1 MTLRNVPKAHTLEQ
15 QRQEINLIASD
26 LNTAVDG
33 VKTFGG
39 DKTFTGDITFSDSGS
54 ASFGDDADLKIY
66 YDNSVGVLTSF
77 IESDALQIRSATDT
91 SELYATFLKDGP
103 VELYYDGT
111 KRFGTNATGATVLGD
126 LNVSSNLT
134 FDTAGSH
141 IEFTP
146 SSYSGSAPYME
157 FWVGNNSGTHYA
169 QIDGGNAGQLQIM
182 NTGHPNGHLDL
193 RTAKDFSVDCG
204 GYYAILAQATGAT
217 KIWHPVSQENILNPK
232 FETTATGAKIN
243 GILESSLLV
252 NTNNTPTAGEGI
264 EMFYDSAASGGA
276 AGGIQAFDRDN
287 NALTRLKIRSSNW
300 EIMNDGSGSFGGD
313 VNVGGYDGSSTT
325 TDGILLGSVGGVYSQ
340 LADGNPTGV
349 LFQGMH
355 GSTFTSRIT
364 ADGSATF
371 AGGYGSSGVS
381 ITSDGEVRA
390 DSQITSN
397 RSSGI
402 CFSAQQGGTQKASI
416 SANGAAAFAGEI
428 KVEGSSTPSGL
439 SSRISKYG
447 SLLIGTS
454 SDAVGDAR
462 LSIDS
467 GNGNIIS
474 IGSATFSNTVKA
486 QQTSNNALSAF
497 EAVDT
502 NGTRL
507 KVTGAGVLS
516 IYDNTLTE
524 KLTIS
529 SDGLT
534 FPGQPNSSV
543 ANVTETSSSFDHYEQ
558 GTFTPYYGFGLSS
571 ASYTFAGGDYIR
583 IGNIVH
589 FYLTISATGTNNGDQ
604 VTILGLPYNI
614 AGNDGGSATFAYNTG
629 LVSSNGNMPNI
640 YIAQSNGGISFYETG
655 SGAAWAGNSGSGLSG
670 AQLYIGGHYIC
681 A

>member
-276 AGGIQAFDRDN
+276 AGGIQAFDRDGA
-287 NALTRLKIRSSNW
+287 ALTRLKIRSSNW

-325 TDGILLGSVGGVYSQ
+325 ADGILLGSVGGVYSQ

-502 NGTRL
+502 NGTRF

-534 FPGQPNSSV
+534 FSGQPNSSV

>member
-146 SSYSGSAPYME
+146 SSYSGSAPYIE

-276 AGGIQAFDRDN
+276 AGGIQAFDRDGA
-287 NALTRLKIRSSNW
+287 ALTRLKIRSSNW

-325 TDGILLGSVGGVYSQ
+325 ADGILLGSVGGVYSQ

-502 NGTRL
+502 NGTRF

-534 FPGQPNSSV
+534 FSGQPNSSV